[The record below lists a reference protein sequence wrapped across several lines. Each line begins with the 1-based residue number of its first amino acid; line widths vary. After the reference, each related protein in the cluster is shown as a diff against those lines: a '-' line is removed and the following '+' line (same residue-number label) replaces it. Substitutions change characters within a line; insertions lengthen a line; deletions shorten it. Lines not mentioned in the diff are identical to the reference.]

1 MWPALCVYF
10 NIIKT
15 QVPAVIYHLTTNIY
29 QLIKFKAVIQ
39 KYGEQGEKTGW
50 TFVEI
55 PEKLAQELFPGNKK
69 SFRVKGKLDDLA
81 ISAQALIP
89 VGGGVFILPLKA
101 ELRKQLGKRKGETI
115 LLDITRDANP
125 DPVPMPEDFAACM
138 EDEPDAA
145 INFKKLPRSHQ
156 HYYIRWINSAKT
168 EPTRVKR
175 MAQAIVA
182 LSKGRHYGEMIRE
195 LKKDE
200 G

>member
-1 MWPALCVYF
+1 M
-10 NIIKT
+10 
-15 QVPAVIYHLTTNIY
+15 
-29 QLIKFKAVIQ
+29 IKFKAVIQ

-69 SFRVKGKLDDLA
+69 SFRIKGKLDELA

-115 LLDITRDANP
+115 VLNITRDANP
-125 DPVPMPEDFAACM
+125 DPVPMPEDFAACL

-145 INFKKLPRSHQ
+145 ENFTKLPKSHQ
-156 HYYIRWINSAKT
+156 HYYIRWFNSAKT
-168 EPTRVKR
+168 EQTRVER

-182 LSKGRHYGEMIRE
+182 LSKGKHYGEMIRE
-195 LKKDE
+195 LKKEE
-200 G
+200 GK